1 MEYNID
7 LKPYNTFG
15 LNCKAKEFI
24 RLKTKEDLDLLHKEY
39 EKQRILLLGLGA
51 NMVFV
56 NKEFDGVV
64 AKLENKGINIK
75 EEDERKV
82 IVEVEAG
89 EEWDSFVDWA
99 CERGLS
105 GVENLAGIPSSVG
118 AAPVQ
123 NIGAYGMEV
132 KDTIVYVTVFD
143 LKENRFISFNNEECN
158 FAYRNSIFKYQEGNL
173 LIWKVG
179 FCLSKAFSPNI
190 KYKALEDKLN
200 KEDIHSLSPKLIA
213 QKVREIRNEK
223 LPDYRVL
230 GNVGSF
236 FKNPVIEKQLYEQLL
251 KDYKDIVAFDSG
263 ENKKISAAWLIEQC
277 GYKGKQINNVGMH
290 NRQALVMVNYGGAS
304 GEDVL
309 SLAHDIQAKVKEKF
323 DIDLNIEAHIIE

>member
-56 NKEFDGVV
+56 NKEFDGIV

-190 KYKALEDKLN
+190 NYKDLEDKLN

>member
-64 AKLENKGINIK
+64 AKLENKGININ

-190 KYKALEDKLN
+190 NYKALEDKLN

>member
-24 RLKTKEDLDLLHKEY
+24 RLKTKEDLNLLHKEY

-56 NKEFDGVV
+56 NKEFDGIV

-190 KYKALEDKLN
+190 NYKALEDKLN

-251 KDYKDIVAFDSG
+251 KDYKDIVAFDNG

>member
-179 FCLSKAFSPNI
+179 FCLSKAFLPNI
-190 KYKALEDKLN
+190 NYKALEDKLN
-200 KEDIHSLSPKLIA
+200 KEDIYSLSPKLIA

-236 FKNPVIEKQLYEQLL
+236 FKNPVIEKQLYERLL

>member
-56 NKEFDGVV
+56 NKEFDGIV

-143 LKENRFISFNNEECN
+143 LKENRFISFNNKECN

-190 KYKALEDKLN
+190 NYKALEDKLN

-213 QKVREIRNEK
+213 QKVREIRSEK

-309 SLAHDIQAKVKEKF
+309 SLANDIQAKVKEKF

>member
-56 NKEFDGVV
+56 NKEFDGIV

-190 KYKALEDKLN
+190 NYKALEDKLN

>member
-173 LIWKVG
+173 LIWKVV
-179 FCLSKAFSPNI
+179 FCLSKAFLPNI
-190 KYKALEDKLN
+190 NYKALEDKLN

-236 FKNPVIEKQLYEQLL
+236 FKNPVIEKQLYERLL